1 VNNLETKQRIKILF
15 ISNDG
20 SRTGAPW
27 ILLNIIRWLNSHYD
41 LKMAAVLMRNGS
53 LRTDFEKELT
63 TYTWIPT
70 DLNQPDKIHKRLLN
84 TLLQR
89 GSKSDP
95 GKWLAH
101 IIEKERPDVIYL
113 STLVL
118 GRYLGPINQGAHP
131 RIVSHVHELLPSL
144 RQLSGDAM
152 VQRQLDL
159 SHKVICC
166 ADCVQNGLTENFDL
180 SPDRCIILPE
190 FILTQPEN
198 ESPDSEKNDR
208 PSKQHPQEILGWQ
221 KLNSALESGLPVFG
235 IGGNPIGRKG
245 FDLIPLFLMACRQ
258 QFGDHGFLFVWIGC
272 GEGSSSHA
280 SLSWDLELM
289 GLSDQIVLFPSVPMA
304 SFRKLLS
311 RLQVLT
317 LLSKEDPFPLVAL
330 EAGLLEIPTVCFK
343 GSGAIAEMADEG
355 ACIAVD
361 YLNLEAFA
369 AAVRRLFDQPEEA
382 RRIGRRCRCKVL
394 EELSLEQ
401 VAPRVAQVLLQGSS
415 VESN

>member
-1 VNNLETKQRIKILF
+1 MEMKQRTKILF

-27 ILLNIIRWLNSHYD
+27 ILLNLIRWLKSHHD

-53 LRTDFEKELT
+53 LRTEFEQELT

-70 DLNQPDKIHKRLLN
+70 DLNQPERIHKRLVN

-89 GSKSDP
+89 GRTDP
-95 GKWLAH
+95 GKWLAQ
-101 IIEKERPDVIYL
+101 IIEKEKPDVIYL

-118 GRYLGPINQGAHP
+118 GRYLGSVGQDAHP

-144 RQLSGDAM
+144 LQLSGEAM

-159 SHKVICC
+159 SHKVISC
-166 ADCVQNGLTENFDL
+166 ADCVQNGLIKNFHL
-180 SPDRCIILPE
+180 PQDRCIILPE
-190 FILTQPEN
+190 FIITR
-198 ESPDSEKNDR
+198 PDKKSHDSQQNDCANN
-208 PSKQHPQEILGWQ
+208 QDPQEKLGWQ
-221 KLNSALESGLPVFG
+221 KLNIAQERGIPVFG
-235 IGGNPIGRKG
+235 IGGNPISRKG
-245 FDLIPLFLMACRQ
+245 FDLIPLFLKACRQ
-258 QFGDHGFLFVWIGC
+258 RFGDEGFLFVWIGC
-272 GEGSSSHA
+272 GEGSSPHA

-289 GLSDQIVLFPSVPMA
+289 GLSDQIVLFPSVAMA
-304 SFRKLLS
+304 SFRRLLS

-317 LLSKEDPFPLVAL
+317 LLSREDPFPLVAL

-361 YLNLEAFA
+361 YLNLEEFA
-369 AAVRRLFDQPEEA
+369 AAVQRLWAQPEEA
-382 RRIGRRCRCKVL
+382 RRIGRRCRLKVL

-401 VAPRVAQVLLQGSS
+401 VAPRVAQVLLQD
-415 VESN
+415 

>member
-1 VNNLETKQRIKILF
+1 MEMKQRTKILF

-20 SRTGAPW
+20 SRTGAPS
-27 ILLNIIRWLNSHYD
+27 ILLNLIRWLKSHHD

-53 LRTDFEKELT
+53 LRTDFEQELT

-70 DLNQPDKIHKRLLN
+70 DLNQPERIHKRLVN

-89 GSKSDP
+89 GRTDP
-95 GKWLAH
+95 GKWLAQ
-101 IIEKERPDVIYL
+101 IIEKEKPDVIYL

-118 GRYLGPINQGAHP
+118 GRYLGSVGQDAHP

-144 RQLSGDAM
+144 LQLSGEAM

-159 SHKVICC
+159 SHKVISC
-166 ADCVQNGLTENFDL
+166 ADCVQNGLTKNFHL
-180 SPDRCIILPE
+180 PQDRCIILPE
-190 FILTQPEN
+190 FIITR
-198 ESPDSEKNDR
+198 PDKKSHDSQQNDCANN
-208 PSKQHPQEILGWQ
+208 QDPQEKLGWQ
-221 KLNSALESGLPVFG
+221 KLNIAQERGLPVFG
-235 IGGNPIGRKG
+235 IGGNPISRKG
-245 FDLIPLFLMACRQ
+245 FDLIPLFLKACRQ
-258 QFGDHGFLFVWIGC
+258 RFGDEGFLFVWIGC
-272 GEGSSSHA
+272 GEGSSPHA

-289 GLSDQIVLFPSVPMA
+289 GLSDQIVLFPSVAMA
-304 SFRKLLS
+304 SFRRLLS

-317 LLSKEDPFPLVAL
+317 LLSREDPFPLVAL

-361 YLNLEAFA
+361 YLNLEEFA
-369 AAVRRLFDQPEEA
+369 AAVQRLWARPEEA
-382 RRIGRRCRCKVL
+382 RRIGRRCRLKVL

-401 VAPRVAQVLLQGSS
+401 VAPRVAQVLLQD
-415 VESN
+415 

>member
-1 VNNLETKQRIKILF
+1 MEMKQRTKILF

-27 ILLNIIRWLNSHYD
+27 ILLNLIRWLKSHHD

-53 LRTDFEKELT
+53 LRTEFEQELT

-70 DLNQPDKIHKRLLN
+70 DLNQPERIHKRLVN

-89 GSKSDP
+89 GRTDP
-95 GKWLAH
+95 GKWLAQ
-101 IIEKERPDVIYL
+101 IIEKEKPDVIYL

-118 GRYLGPINQGAHP
+118 GRYLGSVGQDAHP

-144 RQLSGDAM
+144 LQLSGEAM

-159 SHKVICC
+159 SHKVISC
-166 ADCVQNGLTENFDL
+166 ADCVQNGLTKNFHL
-180 SPDRCIILPE
+180 PQDRCIILPE
-190 FILTQPEN
+190 FIITR
-198 ESPDSEKNDR
+198 PDKKSHDSQQNDCANN
-208 PSKQHPQEILGWQ
+208 QDPQEKLGWQ
-221 KLNSALESGLPVFG
+221 KLNIAQERGIPVFG
-235 IGGNPIGRKG
+235 IGGNPISRKG
-245 FDLIPLFLMACRQ
+245 FDLIPLFLKACRQ
-258 QFGDHGFLFVWIGC
+258 RFGDEGFLFVWIGC
-272 GEGSSSHA
+272 GEGSSPHA

-289 GLSDQIVLFPSVPMA
+289 GLSDQIVLFPSVAMA
-304 SFRKLLS
+304 SFRRLLS

-317 LLSKEDPFPLVAL
+317 LLSREDPFPLVAL

-361 YLNLEAFA
+361 YLNLEEFA
-369 AAVRRLFDQPEEA
+369 AAVQRLWAQPEEA
-382 RRIGRRCRCKVL
+382 RRIGRRCRLKVL

-401 VAPRVAQVLLQGSS
+401 VAPRVAQVLLQD
-415 VESN
+415 

>member
-1 VNNLETKQRIKILF
+1 METKQRKKILF

-27 ILLNIIRWLNSHYD
+27 ILLNLIRWMKSHHD

-53 LRTDFEKELT
+53 LRTEFEQELT

-70 DLNQPDKIHKRLLN
+70 DLNQPERIHKRLVN
-84 TLLQR
+84 TFLQR
-89 GSKSDP
+89 GKSDP
-95 GKWLAH
+95 GKWLAQ
-101 IIEKERPDVIYL
+101 IIEKEKPDVIYL

-118 GRYLGPINQGAHP
+118 GRYLGSVGQDAHP

-144 RQLSGDAM
+144 LQLSGEAM

-159 SHKVICC
+159 SHKVISC
-166 ADCVQNGLTENFDL
+166 ADCVQNGLTKNFHL
-180 SPDRCIILPE
+180 PQDRCIILPE
-190 FILTQPEN
+190 FIITR
-198 ESPDSEKNDR
+198 PDKKSHDSQQNDCANN
-208 PSKQHPQEILGWQ
+208 QDPQEKLGWQ
-221 KLNSALESGLPVFG
+221 KLNIAQERGIPVFG
-235 IGGNPIGRKG
+235 IGGNPISRKG
-245 FDLIPLFLMACRQ
+245 FDLIPLFLKACRQ
-258 QFGDHGFLFVWIGC
+258 RFGDEGFLFVWIGC
-272 GEGSSSHA
+272 GEGSSPHA

-289 GLSDQIVLFPSVPMA
+289 GLSDQIVLFPSVAMA
-304 SFRKLLS
+304 SFRRLLS

-317 LLSKEDPFPLVAL
+317 LLSREDPFPLVAL

-369 AAVRRLFDQPEEA
+369 AAVQRLWAQPEEA
-382 RRIGRRCRCKVL
+382 RRIGRRCRLKVL

-401 VAPRVAQVLLQGSS
+401 VAPRVAQVLLQD
-415 VESN
+415 

>member
-1 VNNLETKQRIKILF
+1 MEMKQRTKILF

-20 SRTGAPW
+20 SRTGAPS
-27 ILLNIIRWLNSHYD
+27 ILLNLIRWLKSHHD

-53 LRTDFEKELT
+53 LRTDFEQELT

-70 DLNQPDKIHKRLLN
+70 DLNQPERIHKRLVN

-89 GSKSDP
+89 GRTDP
-95 GKWLAH
+95 GKWLAQ
-101 IIEKERPDVIYL
+101 IIEKEKPDVIYL

-118 GRYLGPINQGAHP
+118 GRYLGSVRQDAHP

-144 RQLSGDAM
+144 LQLSGDAM

-159 SHKVICC
+159 SHKVISC
-166 ADCVQNGLTENFDL
+166 ADCVQNGLTKNFHL
-180 SPDRCIILPE
+180 PQDRCIILPE
-190 FILTQPEN
+190 FIITRPDKKSHDSQEN
-198 ESPDSEKNDR
+198 DCANNQD
-208 PSKQHPQEILGWQ
+208 PQEKLGWQ
-221 KLNSALESGLPVFG
+221 KLTIAQERGLPVFG
-235 IGGNPIGRKG
+235 IGGNPISRKG
-245 FDLIPLFLMACRQ
+245 FDLIPLFLKACRQ
-258 QFGDHGFLFVWIGC
+258 RFGDEGFLFVWIGC
-272 GEGSSSHA
+272 GEGSSPHA

-289 GLSDQIVLFPSVPMA
+289 GLSDQIVLFPSVAMA
-304 SFRKLLS
+304 SFRRLLS

-317 LLSKEDPFPLVAL
+317 LLSREDPFPLVAL

-361 YLNLEAFA
+361 YLNLEEFA
-369 AAVRRLFDQPEEA
+369 AAVQRLWAQPEEA
-382 RRIGRRCRCKVL
+382 RRIGRRCRLKVL

-401 VAPRVAQVLLQGSS
+401 VAPRVAQVLLQD
-415 VESN
+415 

>member
-1 VNNLETKQRIKILF
+1 MEMKQRTKILF

-20 SRTGAPW
+20 SRTGAPS
-27 ILLNIIRWLNSHYD
+27 ILLNLIRWLKSHHD

-53 LRTDFEKELT
+53 LRTDFEQELT

-70 DLNQPDKIHKRLLN
+70 DLNQPERIHKRLVN

-89 GSKSDP
+89 GRTDP
-95 GKWLAH
+95 GKWLAQ
-101 IIEKERPDVIYL
+101 IIEKEKPDVIYL

-118 GRYLGPINQGAHP
+118 GRYLGSVRQDAHP

-144 RQLSGDAM
+144 LQLSGDAM

-159 SHKVICC
+159 SHKVISC
-166 ADCVQNGLTENFDL
+166 ADCVQNGLTKNFHL
-180 SPDRCIILPE
+180 SQDRCIILPE
-190 FILTQPEN
+190 FIITRPDKKSHDSQEN
-198 ESPDSEKNDR
+198 DCANNQD
-208 PSKQHPQEILGWQ
+208 PQEKLGWQ
-221 KLNSALESGLPVFG
+221 KLNIAQEMGLPVFG
-235 IGGNPIGRKG
+235 IGGNPISRKG
-245 FDLIPLFLMACRQ
+245 FDLIPLFLKACRQ
-258 QFGDHGFLFVWIGC
+258 RFGDEGFLFVWIGC
-272 GEGSSSHA
+272 GEGSSPHA

-289 GLSDQIVLFPSVPMA
+289 GLSDQIVLFPSVAMA
-304 SFRKLLS
+304 SFRRLLS

-317 LLSKEDPFPLVAL
+317 LLSREDPFPLVAL

-361 YLNLEAFA
+361 YLNLEEFA
-369 AAVRRLFDQPEEA
+369 AAVQRLWAQPEEA
-382 RRIGRRCRCKVL
+382 RRIGRRCRLKVL

-401 VAPRVAQVLLQGSS
+401 VAPRVAQVLLQD
-415 VESN
+415 

>member
-1 VNNLETKQRIKILF
+1 METKQRKKILF

-27 ILLNIIRWLNSHYD
+27 ILLNLIRWLKSHHD

-53 LRTDFEKELT
+53 LRTEFEQELT

-70 DLNQPDKIHKRLLN
+70 DLNQPERIHKRLVN
-84 TLLQR
+84 TFLQR
-89 GSKSDP
+89 GKSDP
-95 GKWLAH
+95 GKWLAQ
-101 IIEKERPDVIYL
+101 IIEKEKPDVIYL

-118 GRYLGPINQGAHP
+118 GRYLGSVGQDAHP

-144 RQLSGDAM
+144 LQLSGEAM

-159 SHKVICC
+159 SHKVISC
-166 ADCVQNGLTENFDL
+166 ADCVQNGLIKNFHL
-180 SPDRCIILPE
+180 PQDRCIILPE
-190 FILTQPEN
+190 FIITR
-198 ESPDSEKNDR
+198 PDKKSHDSQQNDCANN
-208 PSKQHPQEILGWQ
+208 QDPQEKLGWQ
-221 KLNSALESGLPVFG
+221 KLNIAQERGLPVFG
-235 IGGNPIGRKG
+235 IGGNPISRKG
-245 FDLIPLFLMACRQ
+245 FDLIPLFLKACRQ
-258 QFGDHGFLFVWIGC
+258 RFGDEGFLFVWIGC
-272 GEGSSSHA
+272 GEGSSPHA

-289 GLSDQIVLFPSVPMA
+289 GLSDQIVLFPSVAMA
-304 SFRKLLS
+304 SFRRLLS

-317 LLSKEDPFPLVAL
+317 LLSREDPFPLVAL

-369 AAVRRLFDQPEEA
+369 AAVQRLWAQPEEA
-382 RRIGRRCRCKVL
+382 RRIGRRCRLKVL

-401 VAPRVAQVLLQGSS
+401 VAPRVAQVLLQD
-415 VESN
+415 

>member
-1 VNNLETKQRIKILF
+1 METKQRKKILF

-27 ILLNIIRWLNSHYD
+27 ILLNLIRWLKSHHD

-53 LRTDFEKELT
+53 LRTDFEQELT

-70 DLNQPDKIHKRLLN
+70 DLNQPERIHKRLVN

-89 GSKSDP
+89 GRTDP
-95 GKWLAH
+95 GKWLAQ
-101 IIEKERPDVIYL
+101 IIEKEKPDVIYL

-118 GRYLGPINQGAHP
+118 GRYLGSVRQDAHP

-144 RQLSGDAM
+144 LQLSGDAM

-159 SHKVICC
+159 SHKVISC
-166 ADCVQNGLTENFDL
+166 ADCVQNGLTKNFHL
-180 SPDRCIILPE
+180 PQDRCIILPE
-190 FILTQPEN
+190 FIITR
-198 ESPDSEKNDR
+198 PDKKSHDSQQNDCANN
-208 PSKQHPQEILGWQ
+208 QDPQEKLGWQ
-221 KLNSALESGLPVFG
+221 KLNIAQERGLPVFG
-235 IGGNPIGRKG
+235 IGGNPISRKG
-245 FDLIPLFLMACRQ
+245 FDLIPLFLKACRQ
-258 QFGDHGFLFVWIGC
+258 RFGDEGFLFVWIGC
-272 GEGSSSHA
+272 GEGSSPHA

-289 GLSDQIVLFPSVPMA
+289 GLSDQIVLFPSVAMA
-304 SFRKLLS
+304 SFRRLLS

-317 LLSKEDPFPLVAL
+317 LLSREDPFPLVAL

-361 YLNLEAFA
+361 YLNLEEFA
-369 AAVRRLFDQPEEA
+369 AAVQRLWAQPEEA
-382 RRIGRRCRCKVL
+382 RRIGRRCRLKVL

-401 VAPRVAQVLLQGSS
+401 VAPRVAQVLLQD
-415 VESN
+415 

>member
-1 VNNLETKQRIKILF
+1 MEMKQRTKILF

-20 SRTGAPW
+20 SRTGAPS
-27 ILLNIIRWLNSHYD
+27 ILLNLIRWLKIHHD

-53 LRTDFEKELT
+53 LRTDFEQELT

-70 DLNQPDKIHKRLLN
+70 DLNQPERIHKRLVN

-89 GSKSDP
+89 GRTDP
-95 GKWLAH
+95 GKWLAQ
-101 IIEKERPDVIYL
+101 IIEKEKPDVIYL

-118 GRYLGPINQGAHP
+118 GRYLGSVRQDAHP

-144 RQLSGDAM
+144 LQLSGDAM

-159 SHKVICC
+159 SHKVISC
-166 ADCVQNGLTENFDL
+166 ADCVQNGLTKNFHL
-180 SPDRCIILPE
+180 PQDRCIILPE
-190 FILTQPEN
+190 FIITRPDKQSHDSQEN
-198 ESPDSEKNDR
+198 DCANNQD
-208 PSKQHPQEILGWQ
+208 PQEKLGWQ
-221 KLNSALESGLPVFG
+221 KLNIAQERGLPVFG
-235 IGGNPIGRKG
+235 IGGNPISRKG
-245 FDLIPLFLMACRQ
+245 FDLIPLFLKACRQ
-258 QFGDHGFLFVWIGC
+258 RFGDEGFLFVWIGC
-272 GEGSSSHA
+272 GEGSSPHA

-289 GLSDQIVLFPSVPMA
+289 GLSDQIVLFPSVAMA
-304 SFRKLLS
+304 SFRRLLS

-317 LLSKEDPFPLVAL
+317 LLSREDPFPLVAL

-361 YLNLEAFA
+361 YLNLEEFA
-369 AAVRRLFDQPEEA
+369 AAVQRLWAQPEEA
-382 RRIGRRCRCKVL
+382 RRIGRRCRLKVL

-401 VAPRVAQVLLQGSS
+401 VAPRVAQVLLQD
-415 VESN
+415 

>member
-1 VNNLETKQRIKILF
+1 MEMKQRTKILF

-27 ILLNIIRWLNSHYD
+27 ILLNLIRWLKSHHD

-53 LRTDFEKELT
+53 LRTDFEQELT

-70 DLNQPDKIHKRLLN
+70 DLNQPERIHKRLVN

-89 GSKSDP
+89 GRTDP
-95 GKWLAH
+95 GKWLAQ
-101 IIEKERPDVIYL
+101 IIEKEKPDVIYL

-118 GRYLGPINQGAHP
+118 GRYLGSVGQDAHP

-144 RQLSGDAM
+144 LQLSGEAM

-159 SHKVICC
+159 SHKVISC
-166 ADCVQNGLTENFDL
+166 ADCVQNGLTKNFHL
-180 SPDRCIILPE
+180 PQDRCIILPE
-190 FILTQPEN
+190 FIITR
-198 ESPDSEKNDR
+198 PDKKSHDSQQNDCANN
-208 PSKQHPQEILGWQ
+208 QDPQEKLGWQ
-221 KLNSALESGLPVFG
+221 KLNIAQERGIPVFG
-235 IGGNPIGRKG
+235 IGGNPISRKG
-245 FDLIPLFLMACRQ
+245 FDLIPLFLKACRQ
-258 QFGDHGFLFVWIGC
+258 RFGDEGFLFVWIGC
-272 GEGSSSHA
+272 GEGSSPHA

-289 GLSDQIVLFPSVPMA
+289 GLSDQIVLFPSVAMA
-304 SFRKLLS
+304 SFRRLLS

-317 LLSKEDPFPLVAL
+317 LLSREDPFPLVAL

-361 YLNLEAFA
+361 YLNLEEFA
-369 AAVRRLFDQPEEA
+369 AAVQRLWAQPEEA
-382 RRIGRRCRCKVL
+382 RRIGRRCRLKVL

-401 VAPRVAQVLLQGSS
+401 VAPRVAQVLLQD
-415 VESN
+415 

>member
-1 VNNLETKQRIKILF
+1 MEMKQRTKILF

-20 SRTGAPW
+20 SRTGAPS
-27 ILLNIIRWLNSHYD
+27 ILLNLIRWLKSHHD

-53 LRTDFEKELT
+53 LRTEFEQELT

-70 DLNQPDKIHKRLLN
+70 DLNQPERIHKRLVN

-89 GSKSDP
+89 GRTDP
-95 GKWLAH
+95 GKWLAQ
-101 IIEKERPDVIYL
+101 IIEKEKPDVIYL

-118 GRYLGPINQGAHP
+118 GRYLGSVGQDAHP

-144 RQLSGDAM
+144 LQLSGEAM

-159 SHKVICC
+159 SHKVISC
-166 ADCVQNGLTENFDL
+166 ADCVQNGLTKNFHL
-180 SPDRCIILPE
+180 PQDRCIILPE
-190 FILTQPEN
+190 FIITR
-198 ESPDSEKNDR
+198 PDKKSHDSQQNDCANN
-208 PSKQHPQEILGWQ
+208 QDPQEKLGWQ
-221 KLNSALESGLPVFG
+221 KLNIAQERGIPVFG
-235 IGGNPIGRKG
+235 IGGNPISRKG
-245 FDLIPLFLMACRQ
+245 FDLIPLFLKACRQ
-258 QFGDHGFLFVWIGC
+258 RFGDEGFLFVWIGC
-272 GEGSSSHA
+272 GEGSSPHA

-289 GLSDQIVLFPSVPMA
+289 GLSDQIVLFPSVAMA
-304 SFRKLLS
+304 SFRRLLS

-317 LLSKEDPFPLVAL
+317 LLSREDPFPLVAL

-361 YLNLEAFA
+361 YLNLEEFA
-369 AAVRRLFDQPEEA
+369 AAVQRLWAQPEEA
-382 RRIGRRCRCKVL
+382 RRIGRRCRLKVL

-401 VAPRVAQVLLQGSS
+401 VAPRVAQVLLQD
-415 VESN
+415 

>member
-1 VNNLETKQRIKILF
+1 MEMKQRTKILF

-27 ILLNIIRWLNSHYD
+27 ILLNLIRWLKSHHD

-53 LRTDFEKELT
+53 LRTEFEQELT

-70 DLNQPDKIHKRLLN
+70 DLNQPERIHKRLVN

-89 GSKSDP
+89 GRTDP
-95 GKWLAH
+95 GKWLAQ
-101 IIEKERPDVIYL
+101 IIEKEKPDVIYL

-118 GRYLGPINQGAHP
+118 GRYLGSVGQDAHP

-144 RQLSGDAM
+144 LQLSGDAM

-159 SHKVICC
+159 SHKVISC
-166 ADCVQNGLTENFDL
+166 ADCVQNGLIKNFHL
-180 SPDRCIILPE
+180 PQDRCIILPE
-190 FILTQPEN
+190 FIITR
-198 ESPDSEKNDR
+198 PDKKSHDSQQNDCANN
-208 PSKQHPQEILGWQ
+208 QDPQEKLGWQ
-221 KLNSALESGLPVFG
+221 KLNIAQERGIPVFG
-235 IGGNPIGRKG
+235 IGGNPISRKG
-245 FDLIPLFLMACRQ
+245 FDLIPLFLKACRQ
-258 QFGDHGFLFVWIGC
+258 RFGDEGFLFVWIGC
-272 GEGSSSHA
+272 GEGSSPHA

-289 GLSDQIVLFPSVPMA
+289 GLSDQIVLFPSVAMA
-304 SFRKLLS
+304 SFRRLLS

-317 LLSKEDPFPLVAL
+317 LLSREDPFPLVAL

-361 YLNLEAFA
+361 YLNLEEFA
-369 AAVRRLFDQPEEA
+369 AAVQRLWAQPEEA
-382 RRIGRRCRCKVL
+382 RRIGRRCRLKVL

-401 VAPRVAQVLLQGSS
+401 VAPRVAQVLLQD
-415 VESN
+415 

>member
-1 VNNLETKQRIKILF
+1 MEMKQRTKILF

-27 ILLNIIRWLNSHYD
+27 ILLNLIRWLKSHHD

-53 LRTDFEKELT
+53 LRTEFEQELT

-70 DLNQPDKIHKRLLN
+70 DLNQPERIHKRLVN

-89 GSKSDP
+89 GRTDP
-95 GKWLAH
+95 GKWLAQ
-101 IIEKERPDVIYL
+101 IIEKEKPDVIYL

-118 GRYLGPINQGAHP
+118 GRYLGSVGQDAHP

-144 RQLSGDAM
+144 LQLSGEAM

-159 SHKVICC
+159 SHKVISC
-166 ADCVQNGLTENFDL
+166 ADCVQNGLIKNFHL
-180 SPDRCIILPE
+180 PQDRCIILPE
-190 FILTQPEN
+190 FIITR
-198 ESPDSEKNDR
+198 PDKKSHDSQQNDCANN
-208 PSKQHPQEILGWQ
+208 QDPQEKLGWQ
-221 KLNSALESGLPVFG
+221 KLNIAQERGLPVFG
-235 IGGNPIGRKG
+235 IGGNPISRKG
-245 FDLIPLFLMACRQ
+245 FDLIPLFLKACRQ
-258 QFGDHGFLFVWIGC
+258 RFGDEGFLFVWIGC
-272 GEGSSSHA
+272 GEGSSPHA

-289 GLSDQIVLFPSVPMA
+289 GLSDQIVLFPSVAMA
-304 SFRKLLS
+304 SFRRLLS

-317 LLSKEDPFPLVAL
+317 LLSREDPFPLVAL

-361 YLNLEAFA
+361 YLNLEEFA
-369 AAVRRLFDQPEEA
+369 AAVQRLWAQPEEA
-382 RRIGRRCRCKVL
+382 RRIGRRCRLKVL

-401 VAPRVAQVLLQGSS
+401 VAPRVAQVLLQD
-415 VESN
+415 

>member
-1 VNNLETKQRIKILF
+1 METKQRKKILF

-20 SRTGAPW
+20 SRTGAPS
-27 ILLNIIRWLNSHYD
+27 ILLNLIRWLKSHHD

-53 LRTDFEKELT
+53 LRTDFEQELT

-70 DLNQPDKIHKRLLN
+70 DLNQPERIHKRLVN
-84 TLLQR
+84 TFLQR
-89 GSKSDP
+89 GRSDP
-95 GKWLAH
+95 GKWLAQ
-101 IIEKERPDVIYL
+101 IIEKEKPDVIYL

-118 GRYLGPINQGAHP
+118 GRYLGSVRQDAHP

-144 RQLSGDAM
+144 LQLSGDAM

-159 SHKVICC
+159 SHKVISC
-166 ADCVQNGLTENFDL
+166 ADCVQNGLTKNFHL
-180 SPDRCIILPE
+180 SQDRCIILPE
-190 FILTQPEN
+190 FIITR
-198 ESPDSEKNDR
+198 PDSKSHDSQENDCANN
-208 PSKQHPQEILGWQ
+208 QDPQEKLGWQ
-221 KLNSALESGLPVFG
+221 KLNIAQDRGLPVFG
-235 IGGNPIGRKG
+235 IGGNPISRKG
-245 FDLIPLFLMACRQ
+245 FDLIPLFLKACRQ
-258 QFGDHGFLFVWIGC
+258 RFGDEGFLFVWIGC
-272 GEGSSSHA
+272 GEGSSPHA

-289 GLSDQIVLFPSVPMA
+289 GLSDQIVLFPSVAMA

-317 LLSKEDPFPLVAL
+317 LLSREDPFPLVAL

-343 GSGAIAEMADEG
+343 GSGAIAEMAEEG

-369 AAVRRLFDQPEEA
+369 AAVQRLCAQPEEA
-382 RRIGRRCRCKVL
+382 RRIGRRCRLKVL

-401 VAPRVAQVLLQGSS
+401 VAPRVAQVLLQD
-415 VESN
+415 

>member
-1 VNNLETKQRIKILF
+1 MEMKQRTKILF

-27 ILLNIIRWLNSHYD
+27 ILLNLIRWLKSHHD

-53 LRTDFEKELT
+53 LRTEFEQELT

-70 DLNQPDKIHKRLLN
+70 DLNQPERIHKRLVN

-89 GSKSDP
+89 GRTDP
-95 GKWLAH
+95 GKWLAQ
-101 IIEKERPDVIYL
+101 IIEKEKPDVIYL

-118 GRYLGPINQGAHP
+118 GRYLGSVRQDAHP

-144 RQLSGDAM
+144 LQLSGEAM

-159 SHKVICC
+159 SHKVISC
-166 ADCVQNGLTENFDL
+166 ADCVQNGLIKNFHL
-180 SPDRCIILPE
+180 PQDRCIILPE
-190 FILTQPEN
+190 FIITR
-198 ESPDSEKNDR
+198 PDKKSHDSQQNDCANN
-208 PSKQHPQEILGWQ
+208 QDPQEKLGWQ
-221 KLNSALESGLPVFG
+221 KLNIAQERGLPVFG
-235 IGGNPIGRKG
+235 IGGNPISRKG
-245 FDLIPLFLMACRQ
+245 FDLIPLFLKACRQ
-258 QFGDHGFLFVWIGC
+258 RFGDEGFLFVWIGC
-272 GEGSSSHA
+272 GEGSSPHA

-289 GLSDQIVLFPSVPMA
+289 GLSDQIVLFPSVAMA
-304 SFRKLLS
+304 SFRRLLS

-317 LLSKEDPFPLVAL
+317 LLSREDPFPLVAL

-361 YLNLEAFA
+361 YLNLEEFA
-369 AAVRRLFDQPEEA
+369 AAVQRLWAQPEEA
-382 RRIGRRCRCKVL
+382 RRIGRRCRLKVL

-401 VAPRVAQVLLQGSS
+401 VAPRVAQVLLQD
-415 VESN
+415 

>member
-1 VNNLETKQRIKILF
+1 METKQRKKILF

-27 ILLNIIRWLNSHYD
+27 ILLNLIRWLKSHHD

-53 LRTDFEKELT
+53 LRTDFEQELT

-70 DLNQPDKIHKRLLN
+70 DLNQPERIHKRLVN
-84 TLLQR
+84 TFLQR
-89 GSKSDP
+89 GKSDP
-95 GKWLAH
+95 GKWLAQ
-101 IIEKERPDVIYL
+101 IIEKEKPDVIYL

-118 GRYLGPINQGAHP
+118 GRYLGSVRQDAHP

-144 RQLSGDAM
+144 LQLSGDAM

-159 SHKVICC
+159 SHKVISC
-166 ADCVQNGLTENFDL
+166 ADCVQNGLTKNFHL
-180 SPDRCIILPE
+180 PQDRCIILPE
-190 FILTQPEN
+190 FIITRPDKKSHDSQEN
-198 ESPDSEKNDR
+198 DCANNQD
-208 PSKQHPQEILGWQ
+208 PQEKLGWQ
-221 KLNSALESGLPVFG
+221 KLNIAQERGLPVFG
-235 IGGNPIGRKG
+235 IGGNPISRKG
-245 FDLIPLFLMACRQ
+245 FDLIPLFLKACRQ
-258 QFGDHGFLFVWIGC
+258 RFGDEGFLFVWIGC
-272 GEGSSSHA
+272 GEGSSPHA

-289 GLSDQIVLFPSVPMA
+289 GLSDQIVLFPSVAMA
-304 SFRKLLS
+304 SFRRLLS

-317 LLSKEDPFPLVAL
+317 LLSREDPFPLVAL

-361 YLNLEAFA
+361 YLDLEEFA
-369 AAVRRLFDQPEEA
+369 AAVQRLWAQPEEA
-382 RRIGRRCRCKVL
+382 RRIGRRCRLKVL

-401 VAPRVAQVLLQGSS
+401 VAPRVAQVLLQD
-415 VESN
+415 

>member
-1 VNNLETKQRIKILF
+1 MEMKQRTKILF

-27 ILLNIIRWLNSHYD
+27 ILLNLIRWLKSHHD

-53 LRTDFEKELT
+53 LRTEFEQELT

-70 DLNQPDKIHKRLLN
+70 DLNQPERIHKRLVN

-89 GSKSDP
+89 GRTDP
-95 GKWLAH
+95 GKWLAK
-101 IIEKERPDVIYL
+101 IIEKEKPDVIYL

-118 GRYLGPINQGAHP
+118 GRYLGSVGQDAHP

-144 RQLSGDAM
+144 LQLSGEAM

-159 SHKVICC
+159 SHKVISC
-166 ADCVQNGLTENFDL
+166 ADCVQNGLIKNFHL
-180 SPDRCIILPE
+180 PQDRCIILPE
-190 FILTQPEN
+190 FIITR
-198 ESPDSEKNDR
+198 PDKKSHDSQQNDCANN
-208 PSKQHPQEILGWQ
+208 QDPQEKLGWQ
-221 KLNSALESGLPVFG
+221 KLNIAQERGIPVFG
-235 IGGNPIGRKG
+235 IGGNPISRKG
-245 FDLIPLFLMACRQ
+245 FDLIPLFLKACRQ
-258 QFGDHGFLFVWIGC
+258 RFGDEGFLFVWIGC
-272 GEGSSSHA
+272 GEGSSPHA

-289 GLSDQIVLFPSVPMA
+289 GLSDQIVLFPSVAMA
-304 SFRKLLS
+304 SFRRLLS

-317 LLSKEDPFPLVAL
+317 LLSREDPFPLVAL

-361 YLNLEAFA
+361 YLNLEEFA
-369 AAVRRLFDQPEEA
+369 AAVQRLWAQPEEA
-382 RRIGRRCRCKVL
+382 RRIGRRCRLKVL

-401 VAPRVAQVLLQGSS
+401 VAPRVAQVLLQD
-415 VESN
+415 

>member
-1 VNNLETKQRIKILF
+1 MEMKQRTKILF

-20 SRTGAPW
+20 SRTGAPS
-27 ILLNIIRWLNSHYD
+27 ILLNLIRWLKSHHD

-53 LRTDFEKELT
+53 LRTEFEQELT

-70 DLNQPDKIHKRLLN
+70 DLNQPERIHKRLVN

-89 GSKSDP
+89 GRTDP
-95 GKWLAH
+95 GKWLAQ
-101 IIEKERPDVIYL
+101 IIEKEKPDVIYL

-118 GRYLGPINQGAHP
+118 GRYLGSVGQDAHP

-144 RQLSGDAM
+144 LQLSGEAM

-159 SHKVICC
+159 SHKVISC
-166 ADCVQNGLTENFDL
+166 ADCVQNGLTKNFHL
-180 SPDRCIILPE
+180 PQDRCIILPE
-190 FILTQPEN
+190 FIITR
-198 ESPDSEKNDR
+198 PDKKSHDSQQNDCANN
-208 PSKQHPQEILGWQ
+208 QDPQEKLGWQ
-221 KLNSALESGLPVFG
+221 KLNIAQERGLPVFG
-235 IGGNPIGRKG
+235 IGGNPISRKG
-245 FDLIPLFLMACRQ
+245 FDLIPLFLKACRQ
-258 QFGDHGFLFVWIGC
+258 RFGDEGFLFVWIGC
-272 GEGSSSHA
+272 GEGSSPHA

-289 GLSDQIVLFPSVPMA
+289 GLSDQIVLFPSVAMA
-304 SFRKLLS
+304 SFRRLLS

-317 LLSKEDPFPLVAL
+317 LLSREDPFPLVAL

-361 YLNLEAFA
+361 YLNLEEFA
-369 AAVRRLFDQPEEA
+369 AAVQRLWAQPEEA
-382 RRIGRRCRCKVL
+382 RRIGRRCRLKVL

-401 VAPRVAQVLLQGSS
+401 VAPRVAQVLLQD
-415 VESN
+415 

>member
-1 VNNLETKQRIKILF
+1 MEMKQRTKILF

-27 ILLNIIRWLNSHYD
+27 ILLNLIRWLKSHHD

-53 LRTDFEKELT
+53 LRTEFEQELT

-70 DLNQPDKIHKRLLN
+70 DLNQPERIHKRLVN

-89 GSKSDP
+89 GRTDP
-95 GKWLAH
+95 GKWLAQ
-101 IIEKERPDVIYL
+101 IIEKEKPDVIYL

-118 GRYLGPINQGAHP
+118 GRYLGSVRQDVHP

-144 RQLSGDAM
+144 LQLSGDAM

-159 SHKVICC
+159 SHKVISC
-166 ADCVQNGLTENFDL
+166 ADCVQNGLTKNFHL
-180 SPDRCIILPE
+180 PQDRCIILPE
-190 FILTQPEN
+190 FIITRPEKK
-198 ESPDSEKNDR
+198 SHDSQENDCANN
-208 PSKQHPQEILGWQ
+208 QDPQEKLGWQ
-221 KLNSALESGLPVFG
+221 KLNIAQERGLPVFG
-235 IGGNPIGRKG
+235 IGGNPISRKG
-245 FDLIPLFLMACRQ
+245 FDLIPLFLKACRQ
-258 QFGDHGFLFVWIGC
+258 RFGDEGFLFVWIGC
-272 GEGSSSHA
+272 GEGSSPHA

-289 GLSDQIVLFPSVPMA
+289 GLSDQIVLFPSVAMA
-304 SFRKLLS
+304 SFRRLLS

-317 LLSKEDPFPLVAL
+317 LLSREDPFPLVAL

-361 YLNLEAFA
+361 YLNLEEFA
-369 AAVRRLFDQPEEA
+369 AAVQRLWAQPEEA
-382 RRIGRRCRCKVL
+382 RRIGRRCRLKVL

-401 VAPRVAQVLLQGSS
+401 VAPRVAQVLLQD
-415 VESN
+415 

>member
-1 VNNLETKQRIKILF
+1 MEMKQRTKILF

-20 SRTGAPW
+20 SRTGAPS
-27 ILLNIIRWLNSHYD
+27 ILLNLIRWLKSHHD

-53 LRTDFEKELT
+53 LRTEFEQELT

-70 DLNQPDKIHKRLLN
+70 DLNQPERIHKRLVN

-89 GSKSDP
+89 GRTDP
-95 GKWLAH
+95 GKWLAQ
-101 IIEKERPDVIYL
+101 IIEKEKPDVIYL

-118 GRYLGPINQGAHP
+118 GRYLGSVGQDAHP

-144 RQLSGDAM
+144 LQLSGEAM

-159 SHKVICC
+159 SHKVISC
-166 ADCVQNGLTENFDL
+166 ADCVQNGLIKNFHL
-180 SPDRCIILPE
+180 PQDRCIILPE
-190 FILTQPEN
+190 FIITR
-198 ESPDSEKNDR
+198 PDKKSHDSQQNDCANN
-208 PSKQHPQEILGWQ
+208 QDPQEKLGWQ
-221 KLNSALESGLPVFG
+221 KLNIAQERGIPVFG
-235 IGGNPIGRKG
+235 IGGNPISRKG
-245 FDLIPLFLMACRQ
+245 FDLIPLFLKACRQ
-258 QFGDHGFLFVWIGC
+258 RFGDEGFLFVWIGC
-272 GEGSSSHA
+272 GEGSSPHA

-289 GLSDQIVLFPSVPMA
+289 GLSDQIVLFPSVAMA
-304 SFRKLLS
+304 SFRRLLS

-317 LLSKEDPFPLVAL
+317 LLSREDPFPLVAL

-361 YLNLEAFA
+361 YLNLEEFA
-369 AAVRRLFDQPEEA
+369 AAVQRLWAQPEEA
-382 RRIGRRCRCKVL
+382 RRIGRRCRLKVL

-401 VAPRVAQVLLQGSS
+401 VAPRVAQVLLQD
-415 VESN
+415 

>member
-1 VNNLETKQRIKILF
+1 METKQRKKILF

-27 ILLNIIRWLNSHYD
+27 ILLNLIRWLKSHHD

-53 LRTDFEKELT
+53 LRTDFEQELT

-70 DLNQPDKIHKRLLN
+70 DLNQPERIHKRLVN
-84 TLLQR
+84 TFLQR
-89 GSKSDP
+89 GKSDP
-95 GKWLAH
+95 GKWLAQ
-101 IIEKERPDVIYL
+101 IIEKEKPDVIYL

-118 GRYLGPINQGAHP
+118 GRYLGSVRQDAHP

-144 RQLSGDAM
+144 LQLSGDAM

-159 SHKVICC
+159 SHKVISC
-166 ADCVQNGLTENFDL
+166 ADCVQNGLTKNFHL
-180 SPDRCIILPE
+180 PQDRCIILPE
-190 FILTQPEN
+190 FIITRPDKKSHDSQEN
-198 ESPDSEKNDR
+198 DCANNQD
-208 PSKQHPQEILGWQ
+208 PQEKLGWQ
-221 KLNSALESGLPVFG
+221 KLNIAQERGLPVFG
-235 IGGNPIGRKG
+235 IGGNPISRKG
-245 FDLIPLFLMACRQ
+245 FDLIPLFLKACRQ
-258 QFGDHGFLFVWIGC
+258 RFGDEGFLFVWIGC
-272 GEGSSSHA
+272 GEGSSPHA

-289 GLSDQIVLFPSVPMA
+289 GLSDQIVLFPSVAMA
-304 SFRKLLS
+304 SFRRLLS

-317 LLSKEDPFPLVAL
+317 LLSREDPFPLVAL

-361 YLNLEAFA
+361 YLNLEEFA
-369 AAVRRLFDQPEEA
+369 AAVQRLWAQPEEA
-382 RRIGRRCRCKVL
+382 RRIGRRCRLKVL

-401 VAPRVAQVLLQGSS
+401 VAPRVAQVLLQD
-415 VESN
+415 

>member
-1 VNNLETKQRIKILF
+1 METKQRKKILF

-20 SRTGAPW
+20 SRTGAPS
-27 ILLNIIRWLNSHYD
+27 ILLNLIRWLKSHHD

-53 LRTDFEKELT
+53 LRTDFEQELT

-70 DLNQPDKIHKRLLN
+70 DLNQPERIHKRLVN
-84 TLLQR
+84 TFLQR
-89 GSKSDP
+89 GRSDP
-95 GKWLAH
+95 GKWLAQ
-101 IIEKERPDVIYL
+101 IIEKEKPDVIYL

-118 GRYLGPINQGAHP
+118 GRYLGSVRQDAHP

-144 RQLSGDAM
+144 LQLSGDAM

-159 SHKVICC
+159 SHKVISC
-166 ADCVQNGLTENFDL
+166 ADCVQNGLTKNFHL
-180 SPDRCIILPE
+180 SQDRCIILPE
-190 FILTQPEN
+190 FIITRPDKKSHDSQEN
-198 ESPDSEKNDR
+198 DCANNQD
-208 PSKQHPQEILGWQ
+208 PQEKLGWQ
-221 KLNSALESGLPVFG
+221 KLNIAQDRGLPVFG
-235 IGGNPIGRKG
+235 IGGNPISRKG
-245 FDLIPLFLMACRQ
+245 FDLIPLFLKACRQ
-258 QFGDHGFLFVWIGC
+258 RFGDEGFLFVWIGC
-272 GEGSSSHA
+272 GEGSSPHA

-289 GLSDQIVLFPSVPMA
+289 GLSDQIVLFPSVAMA

-317 LLSKEDPFPLVAL
+317 LLSREDPFPLVAL

-343 GSGAIAEMADEG
+343 GSGAIAEMAEEG

-369 AAVRRLFDQPEEA
+369 AAVQRLWAQPEEA
-382 RRIGRRCRCKVL
+382 RRIGRRCRLKVL

-401 VAPRVAQVLLQGSS
+401 VAPRVAQVLLQD
-415 VESN
+415 

>member
-1 VNNLETKQRIKILF
+1 MEMKQRTKILF

-20 SRTGAPW
+20 SRTGAPS
-27 ILLNIIRWLNSHYD
+27 ILLNLIRWLKSHHD

-53 LRTDFEKELT
+53 LRTDFEQELT

-70 DLNQPDKIHKRLLN
+70 DLNQPERIHKRLVN

-89 GSKSDP
+89 GRTDP
-95 GKWLAH
+95 GKWLAQ
-101 IIEKERPDVIYL
+101 IIEKEKPDVIYL

-118 GRYLGPINQGAHP
+118 GRYLGSVGQDAHP

-144 RQLSGDAM
+144 LQLSGEAM

-159 SHKVICC
+159 SHKVISC
-166 ADCVQNGLTENFDL
+166 ADCVQNGLIKNFHL
-180 SPDRCIILPE
+180 PQDRCIILPE
-190 FILTQPEN
+190 FIITR
-198 ESPDSEKNDR
+198 PDKKSHDSQQNDCANN
-208 PSKQHPQEILGWQ
+208 QDPQEKLGWQ
-221 KLNSALESGLPVFG
+221 KLNIAQERGIPVFG
-235 IGGNPIGRKG
+235 IGGNPISRKG
-245 FDLIPLFLMACRQ
+245 FDLIPLFLKACRQ
-258 QFGDHGFLFVWIGC
+258 RFGDEGFLFVWIGC
-272 GEGSSSHA
+272 GEGSSPHA

-289 GLSDQIVLFPSVPMA
+289 GLSDQIVLFPSVAMA
-304 SFRKLLS
+304 SFRRLLS

-317 LLSKEDPFPLVAL
+317 LLSREDPFPLVAL

-361 YLNLEAFA
+361 YLNLEEFA
-369 AAVRRLFDQPEEA
+369 AAVQRLWAQPEEA
-382 RRIGRRCRCKVL
+382 RRIGRRCRLKVL

-401 VAPRVAQVLLQGSS
+401 VAPRVAQVLLQD
-415 VESN
+415 

>member
-1 VNNLETKQRIKILF
+1 METKQRKKILF

-20 SRTGAPW
+20 SRTGAPS
-27 ILLNIIRWLNSHYD
+27 ILLNLIRWLKSHHD

-53 LRTDFEKELT
+53 LRTDFEQELT

-70 DLNQPDKIHKRLLN
+70 DLNQPERIHKRLVN

-89 GSKSDP
+89 GRTDP
-95 GKWLAH
+95 GKWLAQ
-101 IIEKERPDVIYL
+101 IIEKEKPDVIYL

-118 GRYLGPINQGAHP
+118 GRYLGSVRQDVHP

-144 RQLSGDAM
+144 LQLSGDAM

-159 SHKVICC
+159 SHKVISC
-166 ADCVQNGLTENFDL
+166 ADCVQNGLTKNFHL
-180 SPDRCIILPE
+180 SQDRCIILPE
-190 FILTQPEN
+190 FIITR
-198 ESPDSEKNDR
+198 PDSKSHDSQENDCANN
-208 PSKQHPQEILGWQ
+208 QDPQEKLGWQ
-221 KLNSALESGLPVFG
+221 KLNIAQDRGLPVFG
-235 IGGNPIGRKG
+235 IGGNPISRKG
-245 FDLIPLFLMACRQ
+245 FDLIPLFLKACRQ
-258 QFGDHGFLFVWIGC
+258 RFGDEGFLFVWIGC
-272 GEGSSSHA
+272 GEGSSPHV

-289 GLSDQIVLFPSVPMA
+289 GLSDQIVLFPSVAMA

-317 LLSKEDPFPLVAL
+317 LLSREDPFPLVAL

-361 YLNLEAFA
+361 YLNLEEFA
-369 AAVRRLFDQPEEA
+369 AAVQRLWAQPEEA
-382 RRIGRRCRCKVL
+382 RRIGRRCRLKVL

-401 VAPRVAQVLLQGSS
+401 VAPRVAQVLLQD
-415 VESN
+415 

>member
-1 VNNLETKQRIKILF
+1 MEMKQRTKILF

-27 ILLNIIRWLNSHYD
+27 ILLNLIRWLKSHHD

-53 LRTDFEKELT
+53 LRTEFEQELT

-70 DLNQPDKIHKRLLN
+70 DLNQPERIHKRLVN

-89 GSKSDP
+89 GRTDP
-95 GKWLAH
+95 GKWLAQ
-101 IIEKERPDVIYL
+101 IIEKEKPDVIYL

-118 GRYLGPINQGAHP
+118 GRYLGSVRQDVHP

-144 RQLSGDAM
+144 LQLSGEAM

-159 SHKVICC
+159 SHKVISC
-166 ADCVQNGLTENFDL
+166 ADCVQNGLTKNFHL
-180 SPDRCIILPE
+180 PQDRCIILPE
-190 FILTQPEN
+190 FIITR
-198 ESPDSEKNDR
+198 PDKKSHDSQQNDCANN
-208 PSKQHPQEILGWQ
+208 QDPQEKLGWQ
-221 KLNSALESGLPVFG
+221 KLNIAQERGLPVFG
-235 IGGNPIGRKG
+235 IGGNPISRKG
-245 FDLIPLFLMACRQ
+245 FDLIPLFLKACRQ
-258 QFGDHGFLFVWIGC
+258 RFGDEGFLFVWIGC
-272 GEGSSSHA
+272 GEGSSPHA

-289 GLSDQIVLFPSVPMA
+289 GLSDQIVLFPSVAMA
-304 SFRKLLS
+304 SFRRLLS

-317 LLSKEDPFPLVAL
+317 LLSREDPFPLVAL

-361 YLNLEAFA
+361 YLNLEEFA
-369 AAVRRLFDQPEEA
+369 AAVQRLWAQPEEA
-382 RRIGRRCRCKVL
+382 RRIGRRCRLKVL

-401 VAPRVAQVLLQGSS
+401 VAPRVAQVLLQD
-415 VESN
+415 

>member
-1 VNNLETKQRIKILF
+1 MEMKQRTKILF

-27 ILLNIIRWLNSHYD
+27 ILLNLIRWLKSHHD

-53 LRTDFEKELT
+53 LRTDFEQELT

-70 DLNQPDKIHKRLLN
+70 DLNQPERIHKRLVN

-89 GSKSDP
+89 GRTDP
-95 GKWLAH
+95 GKWLAQ
-101 IIEKERPDVIYL
+101 IIEKEKPDVIYL

-118 GRYLGPINQGAHP
+118 GRYLGSVGQDAHP

-144 RQLSGDAM
+144 LQLSGEAM

-159 SHKVICC
+159 SHKVISC
-166 ADCVQNGLTENFDL
+166 ADCVQNGLIKNFHL
-180 SPDRCIILPE
+180 PQDRCIILPE
-190 FILTQPEN
+190 FIITRPDKKSHDSQEN
-198 ESPDSEKNDR
+198 DCANNQD
-208 PSKQHPQEILGWQ
+208 PQEKLGWQ
-221 KLNSALESGLPVFG
+221 KLNIAQERGLPVFG
-235 IGGNPIGRKG
+235 IGGNPISRKG
-245 FDLIPLFLMACRQ
+245 FDLIPLFLKACRQ
-258 QFGDHGFLFVWIGC
+258 RFGDEGFLFVWIGC
-272 GEGSSSHA
+272 GEGSSPHA

-289 GLSDQIVLFPSVPMA
+289 GLSDQIVLFPSVAMA
-304 SFRKLLS
+304 SFRRLLS

-317 LLSKEDPFPLVAL
+317 LLSREDPFPLVAL

-361 YLNLEAFA
+361 YLNLEEFA
-369 AAVRRLFDQPEEA
+369 AAVQRLWAQPEEA
-382 RRIGRRCRCKVL
+382 RRIGRRCRLKVL

-401 VAPRVAQVLLQGSS
+401 VAPRVAQVLLQD
-415 VESN
+415 

>member
-1 VNNLETKQRIKILF
+1 METKQRKKILF

-27 ILLNIIRWLNSHYD
+27 ILLNLIRWMKSHHD

-53 LRTDFEKELT
+53 LRTDFEQELT

-70 DLNQPDKIHKRLLN
+70 DLNQPERIHKRLVN
-84 TLLQR
+84 TFLQR
-89 GSKSDP
+89 GKSDP
-95 GKWLAH
+95 GKWLAQ
-101 IIEKERPDVIYL
+101 IIEKEKPDVIYL

-118 GRYLGPINQGAHP
+118 GRYLGSVRQDAHP

-144 RQLSGDAM
+144 LQLSGEAM

-159 SHKVICC
+159 SHKVISC
-166 ADCVQNGLTENFDL
+166 ADCVQNGLIKNFHL
-180 SPDRCIILPE
+180 PQDRCIILPE
-190 FILTQPEN
+190 FIITR
-198 ESPDSEKNDR
+198 PDKKSHDSQQNDCANN
-208 PSKQHPQEILGWQ
+208 QDPQEKLGWQ
-221 KLNSALESGLPVFG
+221 KLNIAQERGIPVFG
-235 IGGNPIGRKG
+235 IGGNPISRKG
-245 FDLIPLFLMACRQ
+245 FDLIPLFLKACRQ
-258 QFGDHGFLFVWIGC
+258 RFGDEGFLFVWIGC
-272 GEGSSSHA
+272 GEGSSPHA

-289 GLSDQIVLFPSVPMA
+289 GLSDQIVLFPSVAMA
-304 SFRKLLS
+304 SFRRLLS

-317 LLSKEDPFPLVAL
+317 LLSREDPFPLVAL

-361 YLNLEAFA
+361 YLNLEEFA
-369 AAVRRLFDQPEEA
+369 AAVQRLWAQPEEA
-382 RRIGRRCRCKVL
+382 RRIGRRCRLKVL

-401 VAPRVAQVLLQGSS
+401 VAPRVAQVLLQD
-415 VESN
+415 

>member
-1 VNNLETKQRIKILF
+1 METNQRTKILF

-27 ILLNIIRWLNSHYD
+27 ILLNLIRWLKSHHD
-41 LKMAAVLMRNGS
+41 LKMAAVLMRDGS
-53 LRTDFEKELT
+53 LRTDFEQELT

-70 DLNQPDKIHKRLLN
+70 DLNQPERIHKRLVN
-84 TLLQR
+84 TFFQR
-89 GSKSDP
+89 GRSDP

-101 IIEKERPDVIYL
+101 IIEKEKPDVIYL

-118 GRYLGPINQGAHP
+118 GKYLGSVRQDARP

-144 RQLSGDAM
+144 LQLSGYAM

-159 SHKVICC
+159 SHKVISC
-166 ADCVQNGLTENFDL
+166 ADCVQNGLTKNFHL
-180 SPDRCIILPE
+180 PPDRCIILPE
-190 FILTQPEN
+190 FIITQSDN
-198 ESPDSEKNDR
+198 ESPNSQENAGPNSQD
-208 PSKQHPQEILGWQ
+208 PQETLGWQ
-221 KLNSALESGLPVFG
+221 KLNTAQERGLPVFG

-245 FDLIPLFLMACRQ
+245 FDLIPLFLKACRQ
-258 QFGDHGFLFVWIGC
+258 RFGDEGFLFVWIGC
-272 GEGSSSHA
+272 GEGSSPHA

-289 GLSDQIVLFPSVPMA
+289 GLRDQIVLFPSVAMA
-304 SFRKLLS
+304 SFRRLLS

-317 LLSKEDPFPLVAL
+317 LLSREDPFPLVAL

-369 AAVRRLFDQPEEA
+369 AAVHRLWAQPDEA
-382 RRIGRRCRCKVL
+382 QRIGRRCRRKVL

-401 VAPRVAQVLLQGSS
+401 VAPRVAQVLLQD
-415 VESN
+415 